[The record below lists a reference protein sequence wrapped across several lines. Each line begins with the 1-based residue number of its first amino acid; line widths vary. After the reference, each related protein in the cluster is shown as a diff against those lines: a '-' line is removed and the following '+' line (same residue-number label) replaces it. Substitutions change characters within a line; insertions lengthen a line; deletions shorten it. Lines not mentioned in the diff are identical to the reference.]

1 MSEPSTSEPV
11 RIRDDGREGD
21 RALLRA
27 GPPAPPPGL
36 QDFVRRSIEQRA
48 AAPRSRR
55 WWAVGLFGLLGAGT
69 AFALGTSPGRQLLRD
84 LLGPPAVVEA
94 PLESAAHRPDWQPL
108 PAPPPPPPPT
118 LTPTPAARPLR
129 PAKPEPSPPSVIL
142 QPGLRQPPGEWSM
155 SGATGEPDRRPPP
168 APSLL
173 RITYRGRT
181 TALRATAST
190 IDGHLRG
197 ATVSLRFD
205 GSRLTGKIGDQP
217 IRSVP
222 APRSGAGHH
231 RRRGHRLRPVP
242 LRRGGGRPRLGA
254 RAFGAGGAG
263 QGRAQLPPRVR
274 AGAVSSVG
282 RPRDLQGRVRRRPD
296 HDGDCATG
304 VRGDAAVSAAAGARP
319 AADRARSNLPAAEA
333 RAVSRASVVGQP
345 RVSSGGWRSGPWPL
359 RA

>member
-1 MSEPSTSEPV
+1 MSDPSTDEPV

-36 QDFVRRSIEQRA
+36 QDRVRRSIEQRA

-55 WWAVGLFGLLGAGT
+55 WWTIGLFGVLGAGT

-94 PLESAAHRPDWQPL
+94 PVESAARRPDWQPL

-118 LTPTPAARPLR
+118 LTPAP
-129 PAKPEPSPPSVIL
+129 PAKPPRPSKPEPLPPAVIL
-142 QPGLRQPPGEWSM
+142 QPALRQPPGEWSM
-155 SGATGEPDRRPPP
+155 SGAAGEPDRRPPP

-197 ATVSLRFD
+197 AAVSLKLQ
-205 GSRLTGKIGDQP
+205 GARLTGKIGDQP
-217 IRSVP
+217 IDLFLRNGEGGGTIAGEAIGYALAPTDQGAIVRGWVPGHSVRVELGKAGLSFYPGCERGLFPQSAGPGIYKGECADGQMMEVTVP
-222 APRSGAGHH
+222 AAFEAM
-231 RRRGHRLRPVP
+231 P
-242 LRRGGGRPRLGA
+242 LFPRLVALG
-254 RAFGAGGAG
+254 
-263 QGRAQLPPRVR
+263 LLLTE
-274 AGAVSSVG
+274 
-282 RPRDLQGRVRRRPD
+282 RDPVFRYQKPGLFPER
-296 HDGDCATG
+296 
-304 VRGDAAVSAAAGARP
+304 
-319 AADRARSNLPAAEA
+319 L
-333 RAVSRASVVGQP
+333 
-345 RVSSGGWRSGPWPL
+345 
-359 RA
+359 